1 MTVWMKREQMISIVD
16 IAAMEI
22 GVGRTRAG
30 PPRLVSCLAL
40 GVHRAVLMMIPRA
53 SHVGLMSI
61 FPQSSRARRGSL
73 IDPSS
78 RLAHPP
84 SPVRLDLEWRG

>member
-30 PPRLVSCLAL
+30 PPRLVSCRAL
-40 GVHRAVLMMIPRA
+40 GVHRAVLMIPRA
-53 SHVGLMSI
+53 SHVGLLSI
-61 FPQSSRARRGSL
+61 FPQSSRARRGSW
-73 IDPSS
+73 IEQSS

-84 SPVRLDLEWRG
+84 SPARLDLEWRG